1 MQAEIDALKAD
12 LTKAKSTVKALQ
24 SLRGR
29 KVAVT
34 GSLRGCGPAIVKR
47 LLQDGASV
55 VAADHGMSDELAVA
69 VGLRSPQVEGEG
81 EGEGEGE
88 SKTTPEEEAIAA
100 GRLVFYDMG
109 AEETEED
116 GAAMLAET
124 CKESFGGMDGLVCNT
139 AAGAPAPT
147 QAGVQ
152 GATGNAEAMET
163 WDPVAWA
170 ATLAG
175 TLTEPMLAVK
185 YALPLLKAA
194 CSSGTVGAGGGG
206 GAIVNV
212 AWNVSHGLA
221 KQQGGETLAAA
232 GGGLVALTNALA
244 VSSGPHVRVNA
255 VSVPVGT
262 GEMGGGGG
270 AQASSA
276 LARRAGSGKD
286 AASAV
291 AFLLSSRAGFVTG
304 QNLVV
309 DGGLSSR
316 TMN

>member
-1 MQAEIDALKAD
+1 
-12 LTKAKSTVKALQ
+12 
-24 SLRGR
+24 
-29 KVAVT
+29 
-34 GSLRGCGPAIVKR
+34 
-47 LLQDGASV
+47 
-55 VAADHGMSDELAVA
+55 MSDELA
-69 VGLRSPQVEGEG
+69 
-81 EGEGEGE
+81 
-88 SKTTPEEEAIAA
+88 SKTTPEAEAIAA
-100 GRLVFYDMG
+100 GRLVFFDMG

-116 GAAMLAET
+116 GAARLAET

-139 AAGAPAPT
+139 AAGVPT
-147 QAGVQ
+147 QAVVQ
-152 GATGNAEAMET
+152 GAPGTAAAMEG

-185 YALPLLKAA
+185 HALPLLKAA

-212 AWNVSHGLA
+212 AWNVSHGQA

-262 GEMGGGGG
+262 GEMNGGGGT
-270 AQASSA
+270 QASSG
-276 LARRAGSGKD
+276 LVRRAGSGKD

-316 TMN
+316 ATN